1 MLLVDADPQG
11 SPRDWHEQNGGEVLD
26 VVGLDR
32 ETLARNL
39 KVVGTYIGP
48 CGRPDRRKALDAQ
61 PFCLFAK
68 VVARLRRS
76 TNTSG

>member
-39 KVVGTYIGP
+39 KVRIAA
-48 CGRPDRRKALDAQ
+48 RPSMLN
-61 PFCLFAK
+61 LFACSP
-68 VVARLRRS
+68 RWS
-76 TNTSG
+76 QD